1 MRGDMLRQLPGTFR
15 YLMMVLFLATGTL
28 VTAQTKNFSTVSD
41 LGEFR
46 KKFAVESAKVQTITS
61 DFKQQKQLLALTET
75 ITSTGKFW
83 FKRSD
88 KVRIDYQKPFVYRMI
103 MNGDKMQVKDDQ
115 KESTVN
121 VKSNRLFQQVN
132 RIMVDCIQGTILE
145 SKDFSTKV
153 FENETTFRLEMTPVA
168 KGLRD
173 FFKTI
178 VVIVDKK
185 DYTVNSIEMNEPAG
199 DFTIITFT
207 SKIVNQPVNDEI
219 FKF

>member
-1 MRGDMLRQLPGTFR
+1 MPRQLPIFR
-15 YLMMVLFLATGTL
+15 YTMMVLFLAGGPI
-28 VTAQTKNFSTVSD
+28 VTAQSKNFTEVSD
-41 LGEFR
+41 IPGFR
-46 KKFAVESAKVQTITS
+46 KKFGIESEKVQTIAS
-61 DFKQQKQLLALTET
+61 DFKQQKQLTALTET

-83 FKRSD
+83 FKRAD
-88 KVRIDYQKPFVYRMI
+88 KVRIDYQNPFVYRMI

-153 FENETTFRLEMTPVA
+153 FENENTFRLEMTPVA

-173 FFKTI
+173 FFKVI
-178 VVIVDKK
+178 VVTVDKK
-185 DYTVNSIEMNEPAG
+185 DYAVNSIEMNEPAG

>member
-1 MRGDMLRQLPGTFR
+1 MHKYLRGSFGYFI
-15 YLMMVLFLATGTL
+15 MVLFLATGPM
-28 VTAQTKNFSTVSD
+28 VSAQTQNFKEVSD
-41 LGEFR
+41 LPDFR
-46 KKFAVESAKVQTITS
+46 KKFALESAKVQSITS

-88 KVRIDYQKPFVYRMI
+88 KIRIDYQKPFIYRMI

-153 FENETTFRLEMTPVA
+153 FENETTFRLEMTPVV

-178 VVIVDKK
+178 VVLVDKK
-185 DYTVNSIEMNEPAG
+185 DYAVNSIEMNEPAG

-219 FKF
+219 FNF